1 MTITVRQLH
10 PQFVGDVA
18 GVELSPT
25 LAPDAVRQ
33 LSDAIDRHAVL
44 VFHEQSLDDDRLLG
58 VGRLFG
64 GIEPPRNHRVQQ
76 RLKHAELAD
85 ISNLDARNQLRA
97 RDDHRRLDALGN
109 QLWHSDASFRVVPGA
124 LSMLFA
130 HVVPPIGGETEFADL
145 RAAYDALTPAMQARI
160 EDLVVEHSIF
170 HSRGQLGHTDYT
182 DAERAALDGV
192 LGPPASGWEGG
203 VRRSGAEGN
212 TARGGHVARAQRHLL
227 LPALWALQV
236 LSDLLLVASN
246 SGINAVPVEMAL
258 EGKAR
263 GLTVV
268 VVTSVAHSRAQT
280 PRHASGKRLFEVA
293 DHVLDNGG
301 APGDVAVPVPGG
313 PAGARMGPTSGVVGA
328 FLVTAWIVRIAER
341 LAARGIEPPVY
352 VSANVAGGDAHN
364 REAEAP
370 YRGRIRLL
378 G

>member
-18 GVELSPT
+18 GVELSPN

-33 LSDAIDRHAVL
+33 LTDAIDRHAVL

-160 EDLVVEHSIF
+160 DDLVVEHSIF

-182 DAERAALDGV
+182 DAERAAL
-192 LGPPASGWEGG
+192 PPARHRLVRVHPGSGRKTLYLG
-203 VRRSGAEGN
+203 SHAS
-212 TARGGHVARAQRHLL
+212 HVVGWPMPDGRLL
-227 LPALWALQV
+227 LR
-236 LSDLLLVASN
+236 DLTEHATQREFVHRHTWRVGDLV
-246 SGINAVPVEMAL
+246 IW
-258 EGKAR
+258 
-263 GLTVV
+263 
-268 VVTSVAHSRAQT
+268 
-280 PRHASGKRLFEVA
+280 
-293 DHVLDNGG
+293 DN
-301 APGDVAVPVPGG
+301 
-313 PAGARMGPTSGVVGA
+313 RCT
-328 FLVTAWIVRIAER
+328 L
-341 LAARGIEPPVY
+341 
-352 VSANVAGGDAHN
+352 H
-364 REAEAP
+364 
-370 YRGRIRLL
+370 RGRPYDDAVHPRDLRRVTTKDVPSPVQQVA
-378 G
+378 

>member
-33 LSDAIDRHAVL
+33 LTDAIDRHAVL

-160 EDLVVEHSIF
+160 DDLVVEHSIF

-182 DAERAALDGV
+182 DAERAAL
-192 LGPPASGWEGG
+192 PPARHRLVRVHPGSGRKTLYLG
-203 VRRSGAEGN
+203 SHAS
-212 TARGGHVARAQRHLL
+212 HVVGWPMPDGRLL
-227 LPALWALQV
+227 LR
-236 LSDLLLVASN
+236 DLTEHATQREFVHRHTWRVGDLV
-246 SGINAVPVEMAL
+246 IW
-258 EGKAR
+258 
-263 GLTVV
+263 
-268 VVTSVAHSRAQT
+268 
-280 PRHASGKRLFEVA
+280 
-293 DHVLDNGG
+293 DN
-301 APGDVAVPVPGG
+301 
-313 PAGARMGPTSGVVGA
+313 RCT
-328 FLVTAWIVRIAER
+328 L
-341 LAARGIEPPVY
+341 
-352 VSANVAGGDAHN
+352 H
-364 REAEAP
+364 
-370 YRGRIRLL
+370 RGRPYDDAVHPRDLRRVTTKDVPSPVQQVA
-378 G
+378 

>member
-33 LSDAIDRHAVL
+33 LTDAIDRHAVL

-130 HVVPPIGGETEFADL
+130 HVVPPVGGETEFADL
-145 RAAYDALTPAMQARI
+145 RAAYDALTPALQARI

-182 DAERAALDGV
+182 DAERAAL
-192 LGPPASGWEGG
+192 PPARHRLVRVHPGSGRKTLYLG
-203 VRRSGAEGN
+203 SHAS
-212 TARGGHVARAQRHLL
+212 HVVGWPMPDGRLL
-227 LPALWALQV
+227 LR
-236 LSDLLLVASN
+236 DLTEHATQREFVHRHTWRVGDLV
-246 SGINAVPVEMAL
+246 IW
-258 EGKAR
+258 
-263 GLTVV
+263 
-268 VVTSVAHSRAQT
+268 
-280 PRHASGKRLFEVA
+280 
-293 DHVLDNGG
+293 DN
-301 APGDVAVPVPGG
+301 
-313 PAGARMGPTSGVVGA
+313 RCT
-328 FLVTAWIVRIAER
+328 L
-341 LAARGIEPPVY
+341 
-352 VSANVAGGDAHN
+352 H
-364 REAEAP
+364 
-370 YRGRIRLL
+370 RGRPYDDAVHPRDLRRVTTKDVPSPVQQVA
-378 G
+378 